1 MSEEELD
8 QKNVDALF
16 NKGFALLGEGKNE
29 EAVKYFDRVLAIE
42 PDAVDALNNKGVALA
57 ELGRYEEAVKYFD
70 RVLAMD
76 PNDIDAQ
83 GNRHQ
88 ASLTPE
94 QRKYYKT
101 SYTRKGP
108 RR

>member
-8 QKNVDALF
+8 QKNVDALY
-16 NKGFALLGEGKNE
+16 NKGLDLLDQYKHE
-29 EAVKYFDRVLAIE
+29 EAIKYFDRVLAIE

-57 ELGRYEEAVKYFD
+57 ELARYEQAVEYFD
-70 RVLAMD
+70 RALAI
-76 PNDIDAQ
+76 IDEVVF

-94 QRKYYKT
+94 QREHYST
-101 SYTRKGP
+101 SYRRKG
-108 RR
+108 RRG